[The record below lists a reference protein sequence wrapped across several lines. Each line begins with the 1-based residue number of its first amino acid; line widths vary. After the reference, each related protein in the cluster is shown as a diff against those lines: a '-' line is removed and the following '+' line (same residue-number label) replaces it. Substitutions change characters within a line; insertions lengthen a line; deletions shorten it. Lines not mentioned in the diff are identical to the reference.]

1 MIILVFR
8 LRQPGEE
15 PHIFHTIPLIG
26 IVLAFLNMI
35 FIWNTMQKI
44 RSGVIEYM
52 FLQITLFDDKLTSQ
66 DQIAVRYTLKYIY
79 FEFNLSK
86 HDS

>member
-1 MIILVFR
+1 MKNIQGYDFWWLC
-8 LRQPGEE
+8 
-15 PHIFHTIPLIG
+15 IG
-26 IVLAFLNMI
+26 IVLVFLNMI

-66 DQIAVRYTLKYIY
+66 DQIAVRYTLNGSVTIVHIAS
-79 FEFNLSK
+79 LQP
-86 HDS
+86 HVVLC